1 MVGVLGYNGGGNL
14 MYGGKYRI
22 DKKMSCYSMKI
33 FGLKIIDEQC
43 LKFNDF
49 IETLLKIE
57 KNL

>member
-1 MVGVLGYNGGGNL
+1 
-14 MYGGKYRI
+14 
-22 DKKMSCYSMKI
+22 MSCYSMKI